1 MRISS
6 AIKKDFI
13 SPREITGI
21 SQSPN
26 HHSDEMVVSRN
37 RSIKESELP
46 KNGKLYTADEAFKET
61 SLNEEVT
68 VIMITIATSL
78 Q

>member
-6 AIKKDFI
+6 AIKKDT

-21 SQSPN
+21 SQSAN

-37 RSIKESELP
+37 RSVKESELP

-61 SLNEEVT
+61 SLNEEIT